1 MAENCCADHLLA
13 VLFFCCIHER
23 SRIEQVEDLGA
34 VVVRLLHQFRL
45 EHWRNWCWRR
55 VKVGHLGCSHRLR
68 HWQGLAITLLLI
80 VTILMGLMLVAIL
93 VMLSSG
99 TLLLLGLL
107 LLVASIGL
115 TCRLWK
121 LISRIER
128 HASHDLLLGHLWLLL
143 CLNNLTIWLM
153 HLLCGW
159 TEMSR
164 RTVLGAIAIHGLLEA
179 THTWQALLMLLTLLG
194 VSRHLIEQ
202 HAKGSDQWKQI
213 LVAGLGGLR
222 GTVSLI
228 RTLVPLFFE
237 ILLTSFTGFTVVC
250 GDRTA
255 TKLQVGAEF
264 CFLSSFTV
272 TETNK
277 T

>member
-1 MAENCCADHLLA
+1 
-13 VLFFCCIHER
+13 
-23 SRIEQVEDLGA
+23 
-34 VVVRLLHQFRL
+34 
-45 EHWRNWCWRR
+45 
-55 VKVGHLGCSHRLR
+55 
-68 HWQGLAITLLLI
+68 
-80 VTILMGLMLVAIL
+80 MGLMLVAIL

-202 HAKGSDQWKQI
+202 HAKGSDQ
-213 LVAGLGGLR
+213 
-222 GTVSLI
+222 
-228 RTLVPLFFE
+228 
-237 ILLTSFTGFTVVC
+237 
-250 GDRTA
+250 
-255 TKLQVGAEF
+255 
-264 CFLSSFTV
+264 
-272 TETNK
+272 
-277 T
+277 